1 MWHSLTYMSVG
12 SYDRGTSSSGIYLNK
27 INAKSFLRP
36 CTLWPRAVYPVPRSP
51 LSLFFPE
58 LLSLSLSCCSP
69 RAPVETSSSS
79 PRAPLLPLLSCSSPR
94 PPAHPVPPPHPRLR
108 SRAPMAWSALR
119 RGHAP
124 LDLRHGDAGVPPS
137 SSLPPSPP
145 PRAESLNAA
154 VGAWSARRRGHG
166 GSRRARLHQT

>member
-1 MWHSLTYMSVG
+1 MANHRIYFQQCLLITPNLFCVRAFCGRVRCSLC
-12 SYDRGTSSSGIYLNK
+12 DILK
-27 INAKSFLRP
+27 P
-36 CTLWPRAVYPVPRSP
+36 YPVTRSL

-58 LLSLSLSCCSP
+58 LLPLSLLLFTPC
-69 RAPVETSSSS
+69 PVETSSSS

-94 PPAHPVPPPHPRLR
+94 PPAHPVPLPHPRLR